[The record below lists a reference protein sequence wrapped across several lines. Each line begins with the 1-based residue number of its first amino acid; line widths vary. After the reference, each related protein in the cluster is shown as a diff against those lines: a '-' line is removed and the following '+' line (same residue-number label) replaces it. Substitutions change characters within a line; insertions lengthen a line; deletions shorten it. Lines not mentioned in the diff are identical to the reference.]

1 MKLIMNKTKRN
12 VMRKYIIYIA
22 SFVGSALLQ
31 TGCYDDKGDY
41 DYHDVNTMEI
51 VIPETKLRMPKEEA
65 VEVSIMPQISQT
77 LEQNEENLVFQ
88 WKRLNPDA
96 TLGSDRLADYTNYS
110 VGKECKIT
118 VEPNESN
125 NIGLM
130 LVVSDKKNGTVWYQ
144 QGQVVIIKP
153 FNPCWFILQ
162 EKENKGVL
170 GAIEGTSEG
179 YYIYSDVFQSET
191 GTIFPLDG
199 KPLAMTARREYGGDR
214 ASISMMPP
222 FFGLKIVPILTL
234 VTDKDAALFTPSTLE
249 MMYQSDKI
257 LFEPVQQGK
266 AIKIDAYKM
275 DKNGE
280 LFVNDGKSYFAYMD
294 GFCIPYTIQNESG
307 DYLSVS
313 TYGSYGTGL
322 VFFDSSTHSFL
333 NGWALSGFSD
343 YYGVSY
349 SISKS
354 VRSGFY
360 TWKDQHPIVA
370 STINPDDEEGSAF
383 NPNSIDP
390 SLQVRAIVTGGNGGN
405 YAYAVTSSQNGK
417 DLTVFKFSADWENED
432 PTCAGLYTVSLPSEI
447 DVETAKFAA
456 SYAYT
461 ADILFVASG
470 NKLYRIDLNR
480 SLVTEL
486 YQYETDPSAQ
496 ITCLKFK
503 DAESEEEL
511 GMSLGLGIN
520 TADKGVVVELQ
531 LTVAGDVSREENS
544 ICVYEDP
551 DQSIGKIVDISYN
564 YE

>member
-1 MKLIMNKTKRN
+1 
-12 VMRKYIIYIA
+12 MRKYIICIV
-22 SFVGSALLQ
+22 SFIGAALLQ

-41 DYHDVNTMEI
+41 DYHDVNTMDI
-51 VIPETKLRMPKEEA
+51 VIPETKVRMPKEEA

-130 LVVSDKKNGTVWYQ
+130 LAVSDKRNGTMWYK
-144 QGQVVIIKP
+144 QGQVTIIKP
-153 FNPCWFILQ
+153 FNPCWFVLQ

-179 YYIYSDVFQSET
+179 YYVYSDVFQSET
-191 GTIFPLDG
+191 GTTFPLDG

-257 LFEPVQQGK
+257 LFEPIQQGK

-294 GFCIPYTIQNESG
+294 GFCIPYSIQNEDG
-307 DYLSVS
+307 DYPSIS
-313 TYGSYGTGL
+313 AYGSYGTGL

-333 NGWALSGFSD
+333 NGRALSGYGD
-343 YYGVSY
+343 YYTVSY

-370 STINPDDEEGSAF
+370 YTINPDDEEGSAF

-390 SLQVRAIVTGGNGGN
+390 FLQVRAIVTGGNGGN

-461 ADILFVASG
+461 ADLLFVVSG

-503 DAESEEEL
+503 DAENEEEL

-520 TADKGVVVELQ
+520 TAAKGVVVELQ
-531 LTVAGDVSREENS
+531 LTVAGDVAREENS

-551 DQSIGKIVDISYN
+551 EQPIGKIVDISYN

>member
-1 MKLIMNKTKRN
+1 
-12 VMRKYIIYIA
+12 MRKYIICIV
-22 SFVGSALLQ
+22 SFIGAALLQ

-41 DYHDVNTMEI
+41 DYHDVNTMDI

-130 LVVSDKKNGTVWYQ
+130 LAVSDKRNGTMWYK
-144 QGQVVIIKP
+144 QGQVTIIKP
-153 FNPCWFILQ
+153 FNPCWFVLQ

-179 YYIYSDVFQSET
+179 YYVYSDVFQSET
-191 GTIFPLDG
+191 GTTFPLDG

-257 LFEPVQQGK
+257 LFEPIQQGK

-294 GFCIPYTIQNESG
+294 GFCIPYSIQNEDG
-307 DYLSVS
+307 DYPSIS
-313 TYGSYGTGL
+313 AYGSYGTGL

-333 NGWALSGFSD
+333 NGRALSGYGD
-343 YYGVSY
+343 YYTVSY

-370 STINPDDEEGSAF
+370 YTINPDDEEGSAF

-390 SLQVRAIVTGGNGGN
+390 FLQVRAIVTGGNGGN

-461 ADILFVASG
+461 ADLLFVVSG

-496 ITCLKFK
+496 IICLKFK
-503 DAESEEEL
+503 DAENEEEL

-520 TADKGVVVELQ
+520 TAAKGVVVELQ
-531 LTVAGDVSREENS
+531 LTVAGDVAREENS
-544 ICVYEDP
+544 ICVYENS
-551 DQSIGKIVDISYN
+551 DQPIGKIVDISYN

>member
-1 MKLIMNKTKRN
+1 
-12 VMRKYIIYIA
+12 MRTYIIYIA
-22 SFVGSALLQ
+22 SFIGSALLQ
-31 TGCYDDKGDY
+31 TSCYDDKGDY
-41 DYHDVNTMEI
+41 DYHDVNMMEI
-51 VIPETKLRMPKEEA
+51 VIPEIKLRMPKEEA
-65 VEVSIMPQISQT
+65 VEVSIVPQISQT

-88 WKRLNPDA
+88 WKRLKPDV
-96 TLGSDRLADYTNYS
+96 TLGSSRLSDYTDYS
-110 VGKECKIT
+110 EGKECTIT
-118 VEPNESN
+118 VEPNESQ

-130 LVVSDKKNGTVWYQ
+130 LVVSDKRNGTAWYQ
-144 QGQVVIIKP
+144 QGQVTIIKP
-153 FNPCWFILQ
+153 FNPCWFVLQ

-179 YYIYSDVFQSET
+179 YYVYPDVFRSET
-191 GTIFPLDG
+191 GTMFPLDG
-199 KPLAMTARREYGGDR
+199 KPLAVTARREYGGDR
-214 ASISMMPP
+214 AVINTMPS
-222 FFGLKIVPILTL
+222 FLGLKIVPILAL

-249 MMYQSDKI
+249 MVYKSDKI

-531 LTVAGDVSREENS
+531 LTVAGDVAREENS

-551 DQSIGKIVDISYN
+551 DQPIGKIVDISYN

>member
-1 MKLIMNKTKRN
+1 
-12 VMRKYIIYIA
+12 MRKYIICIV
-22 SFVGSALLQ
+22 SFIGVALLQ

-41 DYHDVNTMEI
+41 DYHDVNTMDI

-130 LVVSDKKNGTVWYQ
+130 LAVSDKRNGTMWYK
-144 QGQVVIIKP
+144 QGQVTIIKP
-153 FNPCWFILQ
+153 FNPCWFVLQ

-179 YYIYSDVFQSET
+179 YYVYSDVFQSET
-191 GTIFPLDG
+191 GTTFPLDG

-257 LFEPVQQGK
+257 LFEPIQQGK

-294 GFCIPYTIQNESG
+294 GFCIPYSIQNEDG
-307 DYLSVS
+307 DYPSIS
-313 TYGSYGTGL
+313 AYGSYGTGL

-333 NGWALSGFSD
+333 NGRALSGYGD
-343 YYGVSY
+343 YYTVSY

-370 STINPDDEEGSAF
+370 YTINPDDEEGSAF

-390 SLQVRAIVTGGNGGN
+390 FLQVRAIVTGGNGGN

-461 ADILFVASG
+461 ADLLFVVSG

-503 DAESEEEL
+503 DAENEEEL

-520 TADKGVVVELQ
+520 TAAKGVVVELQ
-531 LTVAGDVSREENS
+531 LTVAGDVAREENS
-544 ICVYEDP
+544 ICVYENS
-551 DQSIGKIVDISYN
+551 DQPIGKIVDISYN

>member
-1 MKLIMNKTKRN
+1 
-12 VMRKYIIYIA
+12 MRKYIICIV
-22 SFVGSALLQ
+22 SFIGAALLQ

-41 DYHDVNTMEI
+41 DYHDVNTMDI
-51 VIPETKLRMPKEEA
+51 VIPETKVRMPKEEA

-130 LVVSDKKNGTVWYQ
+130 LAVSDKRNGTMWYK
-144 QGQVVIIKP
+144 QGQVTIIKP
-153 FNPCWFILQ
+153 FNPCWFVLQ

-179 YYIYSDVFQSET
+179 YYVYSDVFQSET
-191 GTIFPLDG
+191 GTTFPLDG

-257 LFEPVQQGK
+257 LFEPIQQGK

-294 GFCIPYTIQNESG
+294 GFCIPYSIQNEDG
-307 DYLSVS
+307 DYPSIS
-313 TYGSYGTGL
+313 AYGSYGTGL

-333 NGWALSGFSD
+333 NGRALSGYGD
-343 YYGVSY
+343 YYTVSY

-370 STINPDDEEGSAF
+370 YTINPDDEEGSAF

-390 SLQVRAIVTGGNGGN
+390 FLQVRAIVTGGNGGN

-461 ADILFVASG
+461 ADLLFVVSG

-503 DAESEEEL
+503 DAENEEEL

-520 TADKGVVVELQ
+520 TAAKGVVVELQ
-531 LTVAGDVSREENS
+531 LTVAGDVAREENS
-544 ICVYEDP
+544 ICVYENS
-551 DQSIGKIVDISYN
+551 DQPIGKIVDISYN

>member
-1 MKLIMNKTKRN
+1 
-12 VMRKYIIYIA
+12 MRKYIIYIA
-22 SFVGSALLQ
+22 SFIGAALLQ

-41 DYHDVNTMEI
+41 DYHDVNMMEI

-88 WKRLNPDA
+88 WKRLNPNA
-96 TLGSDRLADYTNYS
+96 TLGSDRLSDYTDYS

-118 VEPNESN
+118 VEPNESD

-130 LVVSDKKNGTVWYQ
+130 LVVSDERDGTMWYQ
-144 QGQVVIIKP
+144 KGQVTIIKP
-153 FNPCWFILQ
+153 FNPCWFVLQ

-170 GAIEGTSEG
+170 GAIEGTSDG
-179 YYIYSDVFQSET
+179 YYVYPDVFQSET
-191 GTIFPLDG
+191 GNTFPLDG
-199 KPLAMTARREYGGDR
+199 KPLAVTARREYGGDR
-214 ASISMMPP
+214 SAISMIPP

-257 LFEPVQQGK
+257 LFESVQQGK

-294 GFCIPYTIQNESG
+294 GLCIPYTIQNESG

-313 TYGSYGTGL
+313 TYGSYGKGL

-343 YYGVSY
+343 YMNSY
-349 SISKS
+349 YISKPI
-354 VRSGFY
+354 RSGSSK
-360 TWKDQHPIVA
+360 WEDKRPIQA
-370 STINPDDEEGSAF
+370 SAIDFNDGDGSAF
-383 NPNSIDP
+383 NPNNIDP
-390 SLQVRAIVTGGNGGN
+390 SLQVRTIVTGGSGGN
-405 YAYAVTSSQNGK
+405 NAYAIASTQSGK
-417 DLTVFKFSADWENED
+417 DLTVFKFSSSS
-432 PTCAGLYTVSLPSEI
+432 PTCAGLYTVSLPSDI
-447 DVETAKFAA
+447 NVETAKFAA

-461 ADILFVASG
+461 ADLLFVASA

-480 SLVTEL
+480 SQVTEL
-486 YQYETDPSAQ
+486 YQYEADPSAQ

-503 DAESEEEL
+503 DAENEEEL

-520 TADKGVVVELQ
+520 TADKGLVVELQ
-531 LTVAGDVSREENS
+531 LTVAGDVSRGENS

-551 DQSIGKIVDISYN
+551 NQPIGKIVDISYN

>member
-1 MKLIMNKTKRN
+1 
-12 VMRKYIIYIA
+12 MRKYIICIV
-22 SFVGSALLQ
+22 SFIGAALLQ

-130 LVVSDKKNGTVWYQ
+130 LAVSDKRNGTMWYK
-144 QGQVVIIKP
+144 QGQVTIIKP
-153 FNPCWFILQ
+153 FNPCWFVLQ

-179 YYIYSDVFQSET
+179 YYVYSDVFQSET
-191 GTIFPLDG
+191 GTTFPLDG

-257 LFEPVQQGK
+257 LFEPIQQGK

-294 GFCIPYTIQNESG
+294 GFCIPYSIQNEDG
-307 DYLSVS
+307 DYPSIS
-313 TYGSYGTGL
+313 AYGSYGTGL

-333 NGWALSGFSD
+333 NGRALSGYGD
-343 YYGVSY
+343 YYTVSY

-370 STINPDDEEGSAF
+370 YTINPDDEEGSAF

-390 SLQVRAIVTGGNGGN
+390 FLQVRAIVTGGNGGN

-461 ADILFVASG
+461 ADLLFVVSG

-503 DAESEEEL
+503 DAENEEEL

-520 TADKGVVVELQ
+520 TAAKGVVVELQ
-531 LTVAGDVSREENS
+531 LTVAGDVAREENS
-544 ICVYEDP
+544 ICVYENS
-551 DQSIGKIVDISYN
+551 DQPIGKIVDISYN

>member
-1 MKLIMNKTKRN
+1 
-12 VMRKYIIYIA
+12 MRKYIICIV
-22 SFVGSALLQ
+22 SFIGVALLQ

-130 LVVSDKKNGTVWYQ
+130 LAVSDKRNGTMWYK
-144 QGQVVIIKP
+144 QGQVTIIKP
-153 FNPCWFILQ
+153 FNPCWFVLQ

-179 YYIYSDVFQSET
+179 YYVYSDVFQSET
-191 GTIFPLDG
+191 GTTFPLDG

-257 LFEPVQQGK
+257 LFEPIQQGK

-294 GFCIPYTIQNESG
+294 GFCIPYSIQNEDG
-307 DYLSVS
+307 DYPSIS
-313 TYGSYGTGL
+313 AYGSYGTGL

-333 NGWALSGFSD
+333 NGRALSGYGD
-343 YYGVSY
+343 YYTVSY

-370 STINPDDEEGSAF
+370 YTINPDDEEGSAF

-390 SLQVRAIVTGGNGGN
+390 FLQVRAIVTGGNGGN

-461 ADILFVASG
+461 ADLLFVVSG

-503 DAESEEEL
+503 DAENEEEL

-520 TADKGVVVELQ
+520 TAAKGVVVELQ
-531 LTVAGDVSREENS
+531 LTVAGDVAREENS
-544 ICVYEDP
+544 ICVYENS
-551 DQSIGKIVDISYN
+551 DQPIGKIVDISYN